1 MISSGNDE
9 EKGVTPRLTKFNSK
23 HLSRHVSTIIGNYMG
38 DLESTDKFDP
48 SSTSEEDLEH
58 LIDEVVESYKD
69 ENGNVLPR
77 KIIRDALL
85 SNMEKFKQHAENS
98 HLTKEVSNHHKSF
111 PSFAVLN
118 YLHKFDLLHPHTDQA

>member
-48 SSTSEEDLEH
+48 SSTSENDLEH
-58 LIDEVVESYKD
+58 LIDQVLESYKD
-69 ENGNVLPR
+69 ENGN
-77 KIIRDALL
+77 RDALL

-98 HLTKEVSNHHKSF
+98 HLTKEVSNHNSF
-111 PSFAVLN
+111 PF
-118 YLHKFDLLHPHTDQA
+118 LLYWRITNLSLTITST